1 MPSSLLLQ
9 ALPDAPLIGLPADVL
24 PLVAHLIGALAILL
38 VGWIG
43 GGLLA
48 RLVRSLLRR
57 FSLGSPPPCPLVPC
71 RHPASVSIGCW
82 PPLCSGS

>member
-1 MPSSLLLQ
+1 MSSPLLLQ
-9 ALPDAPLIGLPADVL
+9 ALPDAPLTGFPADVL

-38 VGWIG
+38 IGWIV

-57 FSLGSPPPCPLVPC
+57 FS
-71 RHPASVSIGCW
+71 
-82 PPLCSGS
+82 